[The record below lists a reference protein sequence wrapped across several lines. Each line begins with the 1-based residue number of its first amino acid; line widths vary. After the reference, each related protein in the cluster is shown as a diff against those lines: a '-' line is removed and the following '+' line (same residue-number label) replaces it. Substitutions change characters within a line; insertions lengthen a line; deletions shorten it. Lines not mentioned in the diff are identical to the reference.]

1 MYFEIDDYRPDITP
15 VGRAISWREG
25 VLLSIIFHLIV
36 VILILVFPKLFPFD
50 AKAAQARAARLQLR
64 QPDDTRFVFIQPR
77 NDVAAPK
84 PPPRAP
90 DSDKDRVA
98 RAPERAPNP
107 TNPLPF
113 SRGNTPERVEAPP
126 PPAPARGQGPAP
138 EPQQGQQ
145 AQNDARV
152 PVPESQ
158 SAMTL
163 PVPPAPQS
171 TPSQN
176 GAGGRSQVPG
186 GSLGD
191 ALRNLQRY
199 VPREQFDN
207 PGGNGGGFGPEIQF
221 DSKGVEFGPW
231 IRRFIA
237 QVKRNWFVPYSSMSM
252 RGHVVITFNVH
263 KDGSITDLSVVG
275 PCPIEAFNNAA
286 FGALSG
292 SNPTTPLP
300 PEYPADKAFF
310 TVTFFYN
317 ESPP

>member
-25 VLLSIIFHLIV
+25 VLISIIFHLV
-36 VILILVFPKLFPFD
+36 MVIAILLFPRFFPFD
-50 AKAAQARAARLQLR
+50 AKAAQARAVLLQ
-64 QPDDTRFVFIQPR
+64 QQAADSTRFVFVQPR
-77 NDVAAPK
+77 NDVTASKA
-84 PPPRAP
+84 PPRAD
-90 DSDKDRVA
+90 DSDKDRIA
-98 RAPERAPNP
+98 RAPERAPTP

-113 SRGNTPERVEAPP
+113 SRGNSREQVEALSPQTPP
-126 PPAPARGQGPAP
+126 RGQGPSPDPA
-138 EPQQGQQ
+138 QGQQ
-145 AQNDARV
+145 AQNDSKISEL
-152 PVPESQ
+152 P
-158 SAMTL
+158 SALQLPSPMT
-163 PVPPAPQS
+163 PQ
-171 TPSQN
+171 PQA
-176 GAGGRSQVPG
+176 GAGGRSPVPG
-186 GSLGD
+186 GALGD

-221 DSKGVEFGPW
+221 DTKGVEFGPW

-263 KDGSITDLSVVG
+263 KDGTITDLTVIG
-275 PCPIEAFNNAA
+275 PCPIDAFNNAA

-292 SNPTTPLP
+292 SNPTQALP
-300 PEYPADKAFF
+300 PEYPSDKAFF

>member
-25 VLLSIIFHLIV
+25 ILISIIFHLVV
-36 VILILVFPKLFPFD
+36 VILILLFPRFFPFD
-50 AKAAQARAARLQLR
+50 PKAAQARAVLLQQR
-64 QPDDTRFVFIQPR
+64 PEDSARFVFMEPR
-77 NDVAAPK
+77 NDVTAPK
-84 PPPRAP
+84 APPRAD
-90 DSDKDRVA
+90 DSDKDRMA

-113 SRGNTPERVEAPP
+113 SRGNSPERVEALPP
-126 PPAPARGQGPAP
+126 QTPPRGQGPSPDPA
-138 EPQQGQQ
+138 QGQQ
-145 AQNDARV
+145 AQNDTKI
-152 PVPESQ
+152 PESP
-158 SAMTL
+158 SALQL
-163 PVPPAPQS
+163 PSPMSPQS
-171 TPSQN
+171 QS
-176 GAGGRSQVPG
+176 GAGGRSPVAG
-186 GSLGD
+186 GALGD

-199 VPREQFDN
+199 IPREQFDN
-207 PGGNGGGFGPEIQF
+207 PGGDGGKYGPEIQF

-263 KDGSITDLSVVG
+263 KDGAITDLAVVG
-275 PCPIEAFNNAA
+275 PCPIDSFNNAA
-286 FGALSG
+286 YGALAA
-292 SNPTTPLP
+292 SNPTQPLP
-300 PEYPADKAFF
+300 PEYPSDKAFF